1 VPDLV
6 EATLNFRY
14 APHRTPVE
22 AEVRLRELAGEEIEI
37 VSHSP
42 AAPVAV
48 DNELVQR
55 LRDAGGFPITPK
67 QAWTPVAQF
76 AERGLDAINFGP
88 GAPRYA
94 HTRDERIEIS
104 ALEGSYEAL
113 RVFLSP

>member
-14 APHRTPVE
+14 APHRTRTE
-22 AEVRLRELAGEEIEI
+22 AEARLRELAGSDVEIL
-37 VSHSP
+37 SHSSS
-42 AAPVAV
+42 APVAV
-48 DNELVQR
+48 DNELLQR
-55 LRDAGGFPITPK
+55 LRDVGGFPVTPK

-76 AERGLDAINFGP
+76 AERGLDAVNFGP

-94 HTRDERIEIS
+94 HTRDEQIEIS
-104 ALEGSYEAL
+104 ALERSFEAL